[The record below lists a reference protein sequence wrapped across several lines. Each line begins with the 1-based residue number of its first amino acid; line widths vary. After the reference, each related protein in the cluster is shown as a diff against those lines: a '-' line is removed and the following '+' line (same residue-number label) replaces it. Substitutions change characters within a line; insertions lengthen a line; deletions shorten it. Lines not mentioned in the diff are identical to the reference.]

1 MPSVDCCVAGA
12 DVALW
17 IEAADEAVNDA
28 EFEFDGAAA
37 LEAEFV
43 DPECEADE
51 AEAEAVEASIDT
63 EAEVCRLFENDEAV
77 SLGAK
82 SCEAD
87 ESVYVMEALEASPK
101 TGAEVCK
108 LFESD
113 EAVSVESEDA
123 ASVTEA
129 AVDTSL
135 DTEAEVT
142 KLFDTDK
149 ALLLKAEAAAFEAVD

>member
-1 MPSVDCCVAGA
+1 MPSVNCCVAGA

-28 EFEFDGAAA
+28 EFEFDGAVA

-51 AEAEAVEASIDT
+51 AEAEAVEASLDM
-63 EAEVCRLFENDEAV
+63 EAEVCRLFETDEAV
-77 SLGAK
+77 GLGVE

-87 ESVYVMEALEASPK
+87 ESVFVMEALEASLD

-113 EAVSVESEDA
+113 KAEVCKLFESDKAVSV
-123 ASVTEA
+123 
-129 AVDTSL
+129 
-135 DTEAEVT
+135 
-142 KLFDTDK
+142 
-149 ALLLKAEAAAFEAVD
+149 